1 MLGSPRKKY
10 LYLRPERHTFPNGPL
25 FRYSILEV
33 QKMQTFY
40 GYMRVSTKE
49 QNEDRQRIKLIE
61 AGIKE
66 ENIFLDKQSGKDFE
80 RKNWRAV
87 MELLGSGTVLFVTSL
102 DRIGRNYKEIMRQ
115 WKTVTQEKGADIV
128 VLDMPLLDTR
138 NRRDLLGTLI
148 SDLVLTILSYV
159 AETERTFIK
168 TRQAEGIYAARRR
181 GVRFGR
187 PKLILPEN
195 FQAEKSRYKSGEIT
209 LSHAA
214 RNCGMSRTTFWEKAR
229 EQKKTDS
236 AMSEHIPR
244 KM

>member
-1 MLGSPRKKY
+1 
-10 LYLRPERHTFPNGPL
+10 
-25 FRYSILEV
+25 
-33 QKMQTFY
+33 
-40 GYMRVSTKE
+40 MRVSTKE

-80 RKNWRAV
+80 RKSWRAV

-102 DRIGRNYKEIMRQ
+102 DRLGRNYKEIMRQ

-148 SDLVLTILSYV
+148 GDLVLTILSYV
-159 AETERTFIK
+159 AETERTFIR
-168 TRQAEGIYAARRR
+168 TRQAEGIDAARRR

-195 FQAEKSRYKSGEIT
+195 FQAEKSRYESGEIT

-214 RNCGMSRTTFWEKAR
+214 RNCGMSRTTFWEKA
-229 EQKKTDS
+229 QKQ
-236 AMSEHIPR
+236 I
-244 KM
+244 